1 MNCIN
6 CEGVKLAVKK
16 YKGITIKQCPQ
27 CEAIWLTKNEFR
39 EFKDKTDEFLCWL
52 DVELWK
58 KNELHNILKTDQS
71 CPDCSEPMHN
81 VEYHDSRIS
90 LPVCFTCEGV
100 WLDKPNQEKL
110 FSYLEKIITEE
121 TISGFIGEIG
131 HDMKKGAETIK
142 DEMHDLK
149 TILVLIEYRI
159 FARFPTLEKIFS
171 GLPK

>member
-1 MNCIN
+1 MKCIN
-6 CEGVKLAVKK
+6 CKDVKLVAKN
-16 YKGITIKQCPQ
+16 YKGITIKQCPK
-27 CEAIWLTKNEFR
+27 CEAMWLTKKEFR

-58 KNELHNILKTDQS
+58 KKELHNIVKAGHS
-71 CPDCSEPMHN
+71 CPVCSGQMYN
-81 VEYHDSRIS
+81 VEYHDSHIA
-90 LPVCFTCEGV
+90 LPVCFACEGV

-110 FSYLEKIITEE
+110 FSYLEQVITAE

-131 HDMKKGAETIK
+131 HDMKKGAENIK

-159 FARFPTLEKIFS
+159 FSRFPTLEKIVS
-171 GLPK
+171 GIPK